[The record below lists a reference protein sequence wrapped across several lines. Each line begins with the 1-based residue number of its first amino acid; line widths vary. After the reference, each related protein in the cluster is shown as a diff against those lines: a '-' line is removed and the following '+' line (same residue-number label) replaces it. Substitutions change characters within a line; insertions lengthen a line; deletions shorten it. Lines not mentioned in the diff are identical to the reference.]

1 MQVPPPE
8 NRTCEECLNTI
19 PLNLFRLNSSKCRY
33 CQDGL
38 VIPPMLIEKK
48 MEEETNTNEL
58 KISHPP
64 DDTNIPENIMPTNQ
78 QQNDVAQIDLTI
90 DNI

>member
-8 NRTCEECLNTI
+8 NRRCEECLNTI

-48 MEEETNTNEL
+48 MEEETNTKEL
-58 KISHPP
+58 RISNTS
-64 DDTNIPENIMPTNQ
+64 DDTKVPENIMPTNQ
-78 QQNDVAQIDLTI
+78 QQDVDDQKDIITV
-90 DNI
+90 

>member
-19 PLNLFRLNSSKCRY
+19 PLNLFRLNSPKCRY

-38 VIPPMLIEKK
+38 VIPPMLIAKK
-48 MEEETNTNEL
+48 MDQVTNTNEL
-58 KISHPP
+58 EISNSSN
-64 DDTNIPENIMPTNQ
+64 DKNLPENIMSTNEPQ
-78 QQNDVAQIDLTI
+78 DDVTEMDITLDHL
-90 DNI
+90 